1 MSARAPG
8 PIAIFM
14 VLFFLALFVGL
25 AALIQAG
32 HATAFDA
39 FVRDRVH
46 DFASPGLTTAMT
58 WVTLL
63 GSPIVLGSLT
73 ILLFGFSRWAEWR
86 ETASHLAWT
95 MIGAAILENALKFA
109 FQRARPEPFFG
120 IVPPETYSFPSGHSL
135 FSACFYCVV
144 TSEIAGH
151 INGRAGAASWT
162 FTMSLI
168 AAIGFSR
175 IYLGVHYPTDVIAG
189 YIVAVFWLAAQS
201 LTTPY
206 PAQNAP

>member
-1 MSARAPG
+1 
-8 PIAIFM
+8 M
-14 VLFFLALFVGL
+14 VLFLPLFVGL

-32 HATAFDA
+32 DATEFDS
-39 FVRDRVH
+39 FVRDQVH

-73 ILLFGFSRWAEWR
+73 ILLFVFFRWAGLR

-95 MIGAAILENALKFA
+95 MIGAAIIENALKFA

-120 IVPPETYSFPSGHSL
+120 MVAPETYSLPSGHSL

-144 TSEIAGH
+144 ASEIAATY
-151 INGRAGAASWT
+151 INGLARTALWT
-162 FTMSLI
+162 STILLI

-189 YIVAVFWLAAQS
+189 YIVAVFWLVTLS
-201 LTTPY
+201 L
-206 PAQNAP
+206 AGRS